1 MSTTKTKT
9 GQDWT
14 DEQAQDQYTWLVNTA
29 GNELVGFAGGATHD
43 PRYSGG
49 AIEQLRRIADT
60 ANALAD
66 RYEDAPEA
74 SVEDPAETP
83 RDQLPEQTQKDLAEQ
98 EKAEKQ
104 GADAPRTE
112 AAAKPEP
119 VKADS
124 KKG

>member
-1 MSTTKTKT
+1 MSNTKTKT

-43 PRYSGG
+43 PRYSGA

-66 RYEDAPEA
+66 RYADEPEA

-83 RDQLPEQTQKDLAEQ
+83 REELPEQTQQDLAEQ
-98 EKAEKQ
+98 EKADK
-104 GADAPRTE
+104 
-112 AAAKPEP
+112 AAAKAES
-119 VKADS
+119 S

>member
-1 MSTTKTKT
+1 MTGKTKA
-9 GQDWT
+9 QPDWT

-43 PRYSGG
+43 PRYSGA
-49 AIEQLRRIADT
+49 AIDQLRRIADT

-66 RYEDAPEA
+66 RYEGEPEA
-74 SVEDPAETP
+74 SVEDPAVTP
-83 RDQLPEQTQKDLAEQ
+83 REELPDQAQKDLAEQ

-104 GADAPRTE
+104 DKA
-112 AAAKPEP
+112 AAAKAES
-119 VKADS
+119 S